1 MAADLYATDTP
12 IHLTICAAD
21 GQPFADRELATQT
34 CTALERTCAS
44 LEYRLYAYCLMPDHM
59 HALVS
64 PADSE
69 TPVATLLRR
78 FKSFTTRAFQKR
90 SGLPRLWQ
98 LSARDRLARP
108 AEDPVVLATYI
119 ANNPVRR
126 GLVQVWTDWPYT
138 RVYVE

>member
-1 MAADLYATDTP
+1 M
-12 IHLTICAAD
+12 
-21 GQPFADRELATQT
+21 
-34 CTALERTCAS
+34 ERTCDA
-44 LEYRLYAYCLMPDHM
+44 LEYELYAYCLMPDHL

-78 FKSFTTRAFQKR
+78 FKSFTTRVFQKR
-90 SGLPRLWQ
+90 TGIARLWQ
-98 LSARDRLARP
+98 LSARDRLLRP
-108 AEDPVVLATYI
+108 AEDPVSLAAYI